1 MTHRPPALPR
11 FPILPLIAVLT
22 SLACLVALPGMAAAA
37 KPARK
42 TKATTFE
49 ACHRGCRY
57 RTIQKAVDAA
67 GSYAY
72 KNPKAKVSVAI
83 RPGRYVEGVVLD
95 GLEQRRRFD
104 GMTIEGTRAERTR
117 TILEGRSAAGR
128 PAAAQNGIEAIGVDG
143 IVIRDIWARNFE
155 SAGFFVH
162 ADAGGPCVGYTM
174 INLLA
179 SGNHASGLAAQG
191 CLGGK
196 MIDSAAYRQGAA
208 GFAIGET
215 PCDARSWSVLGG
227 EPCQRAPQYT
237 LLKNDESYE
246 NTLGFA
252 GTNSKY
258 VRILENAFFDNGT
271 GVVASTLEGVAGAPN
286 GWNVIE
292 RNDVFWNNLD
302 PYLAGSGLGPGS
314 GGLGEVDGQP
324 LNYPTG
330 VGIVLHGGDD
340 DVVRGNHVFGNFKWG
355 IASFSGP
362 GETVVADPGNT
373 AKNVDN
379 EIVENVMGREGADPN
394 GEFDIW
400 NDDTGGGNCW
410 GANSPNSTFA
420 PGNGKV
426 SLGQIYPTCPQ
437 GEVGYAAAKS
447 FNPIPGLQVAGPSG
461 LGGPATIL
469 GYAATDPPQN
479 QQCSWVRR
487 LAIHPPFQKFVAVEV
502 TPRPGEVT
510 C

>member
-1 MTHRPPALPR
+1 MTHRPP
-11 FPILPLIAVLT
+11 VL
-22 SLACLVALPGMAAAA
+22 ALVALLAALAGLLALPGAGAAA
-37 KPARK
+37 KPAKK

-49 ACHRGCRY
+49 ACHAGCRY
-57 RTIQKAVDAA
+57 RSIQKAVDAA

-72 KNPKAKVSVAI
+72 KNPRAKVTVAI
-83 RPGRYVEGVVLD
+83 RPGKYVEGVVLD
-95 GLEQRRRFD
+95 GLERRERFD
-104 GMTIEGTRAERTR
+104 GMTIEGTKEERTR
-117 TILEGRSAAGR
+117 TILEGPNAKGEL
-128 PAAAQNGIEAIGVDG
+128 AAAQDGIEAIGVDG
-143 IVIRDIWARNFE
+143 LVIKNLWARNFE

-162 ADAGGPCVGYTM
+162 GAGGRPCVGYTM
-174 INLLA
+174 DNLLA
-179 SGNHASGLAAQG
+179 SGNHSSGLAAQG

-208 GFAIGET
+208 GFAVGET
-215 PCDARSWSVLGG
+215 PCDAASWSVLGA
-227 EPCQRAPQYT
+227 EPCQGTPAYT

-258 VRILENAFFDNGT
+258 VRILENAFYDNGA
-271 GVVASTLEGVAGAPN
+271 GIVASTLESQAGAPN
-286 GWNVIE
+286 GWNAIE
-292 RNDVFWNNLD
+292 RNDVFWNNLN
-302 PYLAGSGLGPGS
+302 PYLAGSGLDPGPGA
-314 GGLGEVDGQP
+314 LGELNGQL

-330 VGIVLHGGDD
+330 VGIVLHGGDN

-362 GETVVADPGNT
+362 GETLIADPGNE
-373 AKNVDN
+373 AKNVNN

-426 SLGQIYPTCPQ
+426 PLGQIYATCPQ
-437 GEVGYAAAKS
+437 GEVGYAAARS
-447 FNPIPGLQVAGPSG
+447 FNPVPGLQVGVAGPAG
-461 LGGPATIL
+461 LTGPATIL
-469 GYAATDPPQN
+469 GYTATNPPQN

-487 LAIHPPFQKFVAVEV
+487 VAIHPPFQKFVPAEV